1 MQKGQTFSEQV
12 KENLA
17 NVYPKKKCCRRALAS
32 AMYLCSRTFA
42 QNGTLG
48 DAEYLQ
54 TMLSKLRTTVDLAEI
69 GAIFTRELP
78 IEDVFVCEECINAFF
93 KGVFLSCGSVN
104 DPGYSGSHLEISLS
118 LPQVFDLIGEAFE
131 MSIFS
136 PKVSHRH
143 QQSYAFYFK
152 KNEEIEDF
160 LTYIGAQN
168 DAFLFMNTKIEKEK
182 SSLANRLTNCDTANI
197 QKTVRSAAQQMDAI
211 SYLEKCGVLSHL
223 PTPLQETAKV
233 RKANPDASLPELVLL
248 HDGQVSK
255 SGVNHRLQK
264 LIQLAEKEKGK
275 EL

>member
-17 NVYPKKKCCRRALAS
+17 SVYPKKKCCRRALAS

-48 DAEYLQ
+48 DADYLQ
-54 TMLSKLRTTVDLAEI
+54 TMLSKLRTNVDLAEI

-78 IEDVFVCEECINAFF
+78 IEEIFVCEECIKAFF
-93 KGVFLSCGSVN
+93 KGVFLSCGSIN
-104 DPGYSGSHLEISLS
+104 DPNYSGSHLEISLS
-118 LPQVFDLIGEAFE
+118 LPQVFDLIEDAFAR
-131 MSIFS
+131 SIFS

-160 LTYIGAQN
+160 LNYIGAQN
-168 DAFLFMNTKIEKEK
+168 DAFLFMNTKIEKGK
-182 SSLANRLTNCDTANI
+182 SRLANRLTNCDTANI
-197 QKTVRSAAQQMDAI
+197 QKTVRSAAQQLEAI
-211 SYLEKCGVLSHL
+211 AYLEKCGVLSHL
-223 PTPLQETAKV
+223 PAPLQETAKL
-233 RKANPDASLPELVLL
+233 RKENPDASLPELVLL

-264 LIQLAEKEKGK
+264 LIQLAEQEKGK
-275 EL
+275 DL